1 MSQPEAGDRPTAV
14 ITGASAGLGAELAR
28 VLAEQGYTV
37 GLVARRADRLRA
49 VLDECRRHSPSS
61 VMWVEDLADPSA
73 PARIAANALATFGV
87 VDVVVNNA
95 ATPGVRHVS
104 RLEADEVERVMGV
117 NFMAPVRL
125 TLALLPSMLER
136 DRGTVVNV
144 SSMGGRVG
152 IPRES
157 AYVASKF
164 ALCGWS
170 ESLALDLWKTGV
182 RVRLIIPGAIDT
194 EIWDRPGEE
203 EAAYSGPKASAREA
217 AVGIAASIDSDA
229 FEHYVPEGPLESGHT
244 MAQIVGHKT
253 ADIDTYF
260 ARSMEILFGS
270 EPESTTGPS

>member
-1 MSQPEAGDRPTAV
+1 MSVRAGGDTPTAV
-14 ITGASAGLGAELAR
+14 ITGASAGLGAELAQE
-28 VLAEQGYTV
+28 LAGRGYAV
-37 GLVARRADRLRA
+37 GLVARRSDRLQA
-49 VLDECRRHSPSS
+49 VLDECRRVSPTS
-61 VMWVEDLADPSA
+61 VMWVEDLADPTA
-73 PARIAANALATFGV
+73 PQRIAANAVAQFGA

-104 RLEADEVERVMGV
+104 RLTAEEVERVMAV
-117 NFMAPVRL
+117 NFIAPVRL
-125 TLALLPSMLER
+125 TLALLPAMLER
-136 DRGTVVNV
+136 DCGTIVNV

-170 ESLALDLWKTGV
+170 ESLALDLWGTGV

-203 EAAYSGPKASAREA
+203 EAAYTGPKTSAREA
-217 AVGIAASIDSDA
+217 AVGIADAISSDA
-229 FEHYVPEGPLESGHT
+229 FEHYVPDGPLESGHT

-253 ADIDTYF
+253 SNIDAYF
-260 ARSMEILFGS
+260 ARSMEILFGGGPGPVD
-270 EPESTTGPS
+270 EPN